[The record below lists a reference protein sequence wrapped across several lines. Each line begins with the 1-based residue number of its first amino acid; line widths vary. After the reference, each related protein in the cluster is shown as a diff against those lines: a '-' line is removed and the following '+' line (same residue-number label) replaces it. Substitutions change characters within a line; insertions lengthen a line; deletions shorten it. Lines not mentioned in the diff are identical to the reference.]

1 MGGGDRGGYGGFGG
15 KVADVLAVA
24 EIGELKFRCLG
35 VGNVGGGSDG
45 GGSDGGGAYAAS
57 FGWRCVCVGGV
68 SDARMS
74 CCSADAGEPRQ
85 RLLCLRCRRW
95 HR

>member
-1 MGGGDRGGYGGFGG
+1 MGGGGGGGNGS

-24 EIGELKFRCLG
+24 EIGELKIRCLG
-35 VGNVGGGSDG
+35 FGNVGGGSDG
-45 GGSDGGGAYAAS
+45 GGSDGGGAYAS
-57 FGWRCVCVGGV
+57 FGWRCVGVGGV

-85 RLLCLRCRRW
+85 RLLGLRCRRW
-95 HR
+95 QR